1 MNTSSPKSTTSA
13 NELTSAP
20 ATLARLDRLRRTVRD
35 VVQRTAESERDFATR
50 ANRLRAQFDQAMGT
64 ERERWAGG
72 NQEAEDTAAA
82 QRAHAQA
89 HFGSRKARI
98 TRAVNVARQ
107 SKLQKIDTEESKR
120 TVEVQHGLLEAD
132 QTRDADNAKNRT
144 EQEPFLVQL
153 ANERAALDQ
162 LAVRARATFGGYRSL
177 VRLLEHPAAAFPL
190 EPKTNHYQLI
200 EQLRAQRD
208 RAAGAVG
215 RARALVLPL
224 VFRFLPAWFWMLAL
238 LLAACGFV
246 PALRSFDFQAVLPH
260 TWGMLGGSL
269 AGIFALWFVGR
280 SLAMPH
286 ATAAAHALNA
296 AAKLHDAC
304 AQQADASFK
313 AEAARIAAAHATTTQ
328 TLNAIWKRVQ
338 TDARKL
344 RNDWTERLGERAR
357 KLHLVNDE
365 RQRMALDA
373 TDEALTGHQQSL
385 QQQVSAATRQLETGY
400 AENLAKLTAARDG
413 SRRATETDW
422 QHVVLPLLAEFQ
434 AAGASAETVFPPWRA
449 ELWKNF
455 RLPDT
460 FTQAAKFASLEIDLD
475 KLIGVEWPATA
486 GQAVGQTSGLPVAK
500 PPASSPSDGQPEA
513 AQTGRPEVRPARF
526 SVPLLLV
533 LPEHASVLFE
543 TRNSGHGQVIGA
555 LNNLALRL
563 LTSAPPGRLTF
574 TIFDPVGLGQN
585 FAGIM
590 HLADYEERVINSR
603 IWTQP
608 AQFEQRLADLSEHI
622 EKVTQM
628 YLRNEYASLA
638 EYNAQAGRLAE
649 KYHFLVM
656 ADFPVN
662 FSDLA
667 VKRLQSIAASGPRCG
682 VHLLIHWDQRKP
694 APVEFVPDELRKN
707 SICIVPKGDG
717 FSIASCAAVESERLS
732 PTRRVSNDESQR
744 AGSEIGA
751 PFSWDGLRL
760 TLDAPPDAELAT
772 QLLQQIGKDSTDSYR
787 VEMPFEEVV
796 PEEKEMWSLDTTS
809 ELRVPVGRTG
819 ATKLQY
825 LALGQGTRQHGLIA
839 GKTGSGK
846 STLFH
851 VIITNLALW
860 CSPDQ
865 VEFYLVDFKKGVEFK
880 CYATH
885 KLPHARVIA
894 IESDREF
901 GLSVL
906 QRVDDELKRR
916 GDLFRKLG
924 AQDIAGYKRTGGKA
938 PMPRVLLLIDEF
950 QELFVEDDRVS
961 QGAALLLDRIVRQ
974 GRAFGIHVLLGSQ
987 TLGGA
992 YSLARA
998 TIGQMVVRVAL
1009 QCNEADAYL
1018 IMSED
1023 NPAPRL
1029 LSRPG
1034 EAIYNDD
1041 GGSLQGNSPFQVV
1054 WLPDQV
1060 RDQWL
1065 DKVRQQSERRAPSR
1079 PVSAEMTQRAEAV
1092 LGAPREP
1099 IVFEGNAPAN
1109 VRDNPVLRTLLDADK
1124 LTPISSPRVFL
1135 GAPNSIK
1142 GPTEAVFRRA
1152 SGNHLLIAGQ
1162 RDEAALSMLGV
1173 GLISLAAQHAKTGAR
1188 FFVFDASAPD
1198 SAEAKF
1204 LELVVA
1210 AIPHDVKLVR
1220 AGDVDEI
1227 MTALAA
1233 EQQRRTDDP
1242 GATAPDIFLLVHRLQ
1257 QIKKLRFDE
1266 EMSYSLDTGAAG
1278 HPGLQLN
1285 KLLCE
1290 GASLGLHVIATCDTY
1305 NNVMRMLS
1313 RKAVS
1318 EFEMRVVFQMS
1329 ANDSASLIESPQ
1341 ANHLGL
1347 HRAILYNG
1355 QEGWMETFRPYALPD
1370 EAWLVDAC
1378 RKLAAR
1384 S

>member
-1 MNTSSPKSTTSA
+1 MLLEK
-13 NELTSAP
+13 
-20 ATLARLDRLRRTVRD
+20 LDRLRRTVREVIQQTD
-35 VVQRTAESERDFATR
+35 TRERDFTTR
-50 ANRLRAQFDQAMGT
+50 TNRLRAQFEQATAT
-64 ERERWAGG
+64 ERDRWTNGSR
-72 NQEAEDTAAA
+72 EAENTAARKRERA
-82 QRAHAQA
+82 QNYFAA
-89 HFGSRKARI
+89 RKARI
-98 TRAVNVARQ
+98 TRAVNVTREQ
-107 SKLQKIDTEESKR
+107 TLKRIESEENSR
-120 TVEVQHGLLEAD
+120 TVEIQHALLEAD
-132 QTRDADNAKNRT
+132 QSRDAAKT
-144 EQEPFLVQL
+144 KLKSDHEAFVAQL
-153 ANERAALDQ
+153 ANEHAALEE
-162 LAVRARATFGGYRSL
+162 LGTRARSTFGGYYYPLSVYL
-177 VRLLEHPAAAFPL
+177 NNPPTNFASDSAGDAAQML
-190 EPKTNHYQLI
+190 D
-200 EQLRAQRD
+200 QLRVQRD
-208 RAAGAVG
+208 QTSAALARV
-215 RARALVLPL
+215 RALVLPM
-224 VFRFLPAWFWMLAL
+224 VFRLLPLWLCL
-238 LLAACGFV
+238 PLTLLAVFALV
-246 PALRSFDFQAVLPH
+246 PEFRRFDFAAVSPQAWLVLGASEAIVIFLYFLGRRLAAPRATIAARALH
-260 TWGMLGGSL
+260 TAQRLL
-269 AGIFALWFVGR
+269 HTCDQRAE
-280 SLAMPH
+280 
-286 ATAAAHALNA
+286 ATFKNETDRITTTHLERIQALNA
-296 AAKLHDAC
+296 NWK
-304 AQQADASFK
+304 QIQADARKRRS
-313 AEAARIAAAHATTTQ
+313 ELTEQ
-328 TLNAIWKRVQ
+328 LN
-338 TDARKL
+338 
-344 RNDWTERLGERAR
+344 ERGR
-357 KLHLVNDE
+357 KLHSQNDE
-365 RQRMALDA
+365 RERVTLKAIAEELSERQAA
-373 TDEALTGHQQSL
+373 L
-385 QQQVSAATRQLETGY
+385 QQAYNSATAQTKALYE
-400 AENLAKLTAARDG
+400 ENLAKLTSTRDAG
-413 SRRATETDW
+413 RQASEADW
-422 QHVVLPLLAEFQ
+422 KNVVLPLLAEFQ
-434 AAGASAETVFPPWRA
+434 AAGPLADKVFPPWRA
-449 ELWKNF
+449 ELWKGF
-455 RLPDT
+455 RLPDH
-460 FTQAAKFASLEIDLD
+460 FAQAAKFAALAVDLEKFLEVASANKDF
-475 KLIGVEWPATA
+475 A
-486 GQAVGQTSGLPVAK
+486 LPDAK
-500 PPASSPSDGQPEA
+500 QL
-513 AQTGRPEVRPARF
+513 
-526 SVPLLLV
+526 SVPLNLA
-533 LPEHASVLFE
+533 LPEHASLLFE
-543 TRNSGHGQVIGA
+543 TKNSGHEQVIGA

-590 HLADYEERVINSR
+590 HLADFEERVINSR
-603 IWTQP
+603 IWTQQ

-649 KYHFLVM
+649 KYHFLVI

-707 SICIVPKGDG
+707 SICVVPKGEG
-717 FSIASCAAVESERLS
+717 FAIANANWEGTKLS
-732 PTRRVSNDESQR
+732 
-744 AGSEIGA
+744 
-751 PFSWDGLRL
+751 
-760 TLDAPPDAELAT
+760 LDAPPDADLAT

-787 VEMPFEEVV
+787 VEMPFEEVA
-796 PEEKEMWSLDTTS
+796 PDAQEMWTLDTTN

-880 CYATH
+880 CYATQ

-906 QRVDDELKRR
+906 QRVDEELKRR

-924 AQDIAGYKRTGGKA
+924 AQNIAGYKAAGGVE

-998 TIGQMVVRVAL
+998 TIGQMVVRIAL

-1034 EAIYNDD
+1034 EAIYNDE
-1041 GGSLQGNSPFQVV
+1041 GGALQGNSPFQVV
-1054 WLPDQV
+1054 WLPDQM

-1065 DKVRQQSERRAPSR
+1065 VKAATCSKKIS
-1079 PVSAEMTQRAEAV
+1079 
-1092 LGAPREP
+1092 PREP

-1109 VRDNPVLRTLLDADK
+1109 VRDNPLLRALLEARQVQ
-1124 LTPISSPRVFL
+1124 PVASPRAFL

-1142 GPTEAVFRRA
+1142 GPTEASFRRA
-1152 SGNHLLIAGQ
+1152 SGNHLLIVGQ
-1162 RDEAALSMLGV
+1162 RDEAALGMLGV
-1173 GLISLAAQHAKTGAR
+1173 ALVSLAAQHAKDAVR
-1188 FFVFDASAPD
+1188 FYVFDASAPD
-1198 SAEAKF
+1198 SPEAKF
-1204 LELVVA
+1204 LEA
-1210 AIPHDVKLVR
+1210 AVRALPHEVKLIR
-1220 AGDVDEI
+1220 AGELDEV
-1227 MTALAA
+1227 MAALAT
-1233 EQQRRTDDP
+1233 EQQRRADEP
-1242 GATAPDIFLLVHRLQ
+1242 GASAPETFLLVHRLQ
-1257 QIKKLRFDE
+1257 QLKKLRFDE
-1266 EMSYSLDTGAAG
+1266 EMSFSLDEGAAG
-1278 HPGLQLN
+1278 NPGLRFN
-1285 KLLCE
+1285 KLITE

-1329 ANDSASLIESPQ
+1329 ANDSASLIESPA
-1341 ANHLGL
+1341 ANNLGL

-1355 QEGWMETFRPYALPD
+1355 QEGWTETFRPYALPD
-1370 EAWLVDAC
+1370 EAWLADATA
-1378 RKLAAR
+1378 KLHER
-1384 S
+1384 V